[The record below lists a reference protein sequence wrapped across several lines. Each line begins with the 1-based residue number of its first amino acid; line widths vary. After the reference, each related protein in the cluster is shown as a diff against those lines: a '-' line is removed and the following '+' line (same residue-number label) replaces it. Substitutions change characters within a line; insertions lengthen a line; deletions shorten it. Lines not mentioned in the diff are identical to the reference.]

1 MGEWKRMG
9 GERGRERGRGLRGE
23 GAREGERKD
32 IDERRRPT
40 SNNIFP
46 SKPHLK

>member
-23 GAREGERKD
+23 GERKD
-32 IDERRRPT
+32 IDERRRLT